1 MKKFTLVIFL
11 AALLGLSLSSCK
23 QAQDEPW
30 FKLRGIVVAWDD
42 IKNPDQLDWLAKM
55 KETGMNTISVCG
67 FDYLSDEYA
76 QFKQK
81 CIDNGI
87 DFEYE
92 EHAMTWLLPRDL
104 INEHPEYFRMDENGV
119 RRNDANGC
127 PSCEEALEVI
137 RKNAAEF
144 ALKYAPSNHRY
155 YTWLFD
161 GGGICHCE
169 KCKNYNASDQGLIY
183 ENAIL
188 EGIRTVDPEA
198 VLAHLAY
205 ESTTPAPSC
214 IKPSEGV
221 FLEWAPFYRRWDEP
235 LSNRAAIRPDQKW
248 SHGDYLDMLED
259 NLKVFPAETA
269 QVLEYWLDV
278 SQRSG
283 WKKPAKDLGWNEQT
297 KAAFLDDL
305 KTYASYGIR
314 NITCYGVYIDAD
326 YLNMYKDVSCI
337 TDYGKA
343 LRDFRPKK

>member
-42 IKNPDQLDWLAKM
+42 IKNPDKLDWLAKM

-169 KCKNYNASDQGLIY
+169 KCKNYNASDHGLIY

-269 QVLEYWLDV
+269 QVLEYWLDA
-278 SQRSG
+278 SLFSG
-283 WKKPAKDLGWNEQT
+283 WRKPLRRIPWN
-297 KAAFLDDL
+297 AD
-305 KTYASYGIR
+305 KTREEIAIYRRRGIR
-314 NITCYGVYIDAD
+314 NFTTFAVNVDDDYVADFGPSSLECVREYG
-326 YLNMYKDVSCI
+326 LL
-337 TDYGKA
+337 
-343 LRDFRPKK
+343 LRQ